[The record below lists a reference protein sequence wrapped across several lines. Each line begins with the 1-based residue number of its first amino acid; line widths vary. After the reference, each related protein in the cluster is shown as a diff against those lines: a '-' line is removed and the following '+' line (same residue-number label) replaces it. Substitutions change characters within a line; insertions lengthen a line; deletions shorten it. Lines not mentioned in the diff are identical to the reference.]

1 MSGYRRGDT
10 KMSLRPNRVG
20 EQMKKELSDIIGRK
34 IKDPRIGFVTVT
46 DVQVTGDLQ
55 QAKVFISV
63 LGDEEQRQNTLK
75 GLAKA
80 KGFIRSE
87 IGQRIRLRKT
97 PEILFEFDESI
108 DYGNRI
114 ETILHEINKQSNQE
128 SNQE

>member
-1 MSGYRRGDT
+1 
-10 KMSLRPNRVG
+10 MSLRSNRVG
-20 EQMKKELSDIIGRK
+20 EQMKKELGEIIGRK
-34 IKDPRIGFVTVT
+34 LKDPRVGFVTVT

-55 QAKVFISV
+55 QATVFISV
-63 LGDEEQRQNTLK
+63 LGDQEQRENTLK

-114 ETILHEINKQSNQE
+114 ETLLHQIQDEGRSKE
-128 SNQE
+128 KEE